1 MNSKITTSSSPPKV
15 VERETEVTKDTMPP
29 TNNGSTEDVQPP
41 IVQVENHVPIS
52 ELVVDPVSAPMPN
65 PKPSILYPSRR
76 NNERRREKANDQIEK
91 FYEIFK
97 DLSFEISLTDA
108 LILMPKFASTLKA
121 LIGNKEKLSEMARTP
136 LNEHCSGETT
146 PKRKSADVGWEF
158 RYLADPKHIDKGDV
172 TACEKSTT
180 EQKLKCRNALN
191 EVKLKKKNKQAVDD
205 ALRSEVNIDSN
216 EMVDLD
222 EMEYSFGDLKL
233 PTRFGPLDRFTTVED
248 CSGWG
253 EKQTIGGLP
262 RFKKTLDQAKRLTI
276 FIYAHHKTLALMR
289 HFTKKRDI
297 VRPGVTRFASAF
309 LTLQS
314 LAKKKAQ
321 LRQVFTSDKWEKF
334 KVLRMVD
341 ADWKPSMGFIY
352 GELKKAKQEIMDA
365 LNNNEKS
372 YAPILDIIS
381 RKASGRLDT
390 ALHMSAYV
398 LNPYYLYNDL
408 EVQKDDDLNDAIVE
422 LVETL
427 FGEDYNM
434 QNQITLHEFPM
445 YKGKLE
451 KFGRTVA
458 IKGCEVNDEKYDP
471 ALWWSM
477 YGGSTPNLKKIA
489 MRILSLTTSSSGCE
503 RNWSTFEGVHTKK
516 RNRLDATK
524 MSNLVY
530 VQFYCNL
537 DGGRQKRKTRD
548 HEVLLAQEAGEA
560 QEWIVEGEV
569 YEDRVEAG
577 LPRETVSDDI
587 GTRTSARLRELYE
600 EEFES
605 EGEVLNVQLDE
616 ES

>member
-1 MNSKITTSSSPPKV
+1 MKPGAHSSSAFPPVAFLAAAFWFFRFTLPYAWSDLKKEVDRTKSLLKRYEEEWELTGCSIMTDAWSDRKRRSIMNLCVNSKLGTVFLSSKECSNEAHTSEHIFQYVDSCIESVGFEKV
-15 VERETEVTKDTMPP
+15 VQVVIDNAA
-29 TNNGSTEDVQPP
+29 NNMG
-41 IVQVENHVPIS
+41 
-52 ELVVDPVSAPMPN
+52 A
-65 PKPSILYPSRR
+65 
-76 NNERRREKANDQIEK
+76 AN
-91 FYEIFK
+91 
-97 DLSFEISLTDA
+97 LL
-108 LILMPKFASTLKA
+108 
-121 LIGNKEKLSEMARTP
+121 KEKR
-136 LNEHCSGETT
+136 
-146 PKRKSADVGWEF
+146 
-158 RYLADPKHIDKGDV
+158 
-172 TACEKSTT
+172 
-180 EQKLKCRNALN
+180 
-191 EVKLKKKNKQAVDD
+191 
-205 ALRSEVNIDSN
+205 
-216 EMVDLD
+216 
-222 EMEYSFGDLKL
+222 
-233 PTRFGPLDRFTTVED
+233 PTIFWTSRATHTINLTVEA
-248 CSGWG
+248 
-253 EKQTIGGLP
+253 IGGLP

-289 HFTKKRDI
+289 HFKKKRDI
-297 VRPGVTRFASAF
+297 VRPEVTRFASAF
-309 LTLQS
+309 ITLQS

-321 LRQVFTSDKWEKF
+321 LRQMFTI

-390 ALHMSAYV
+390 TLHLSAYV

-422 LVETL
+422 LAETL

-445 YKGKLE
+445 YKGKLK
-451 KFGRTVA
+451 KFSRTVA
-458 IKGCEVNDEKYDP
+458 IKGCEVNDEKYDL

-516 RNRLDATK
+516 RNRLDATR

-530 VQFYCNL
+530 VQFNANL
-537 DGGRQKRKTRD
+537 MEKNKRRKARD

-569 YEDRVEAG
+569 YEDGVEAG
-577 LPRETVSDDI
+577 LPRETVSDDM
-587 GTRTSARLRELYE
+587 GARTSARLRELYE

-605 EGEVLNVQLDE
+605 EGEVEVDE
-616 ES
+616 EIEYESDGVQIIEQYRLDKDGVRKGLEI